1 LHFFGT
7 KSRGGIYGWILLAW
21 GAAAIP
27 SPIMIASIRQSTGGY
42 GPAIRV
48 IAIVMVCA
56 LVLPILARY
65 RPKPK
70 QVPVPSEPGLR
81 RVA

>member
-1 LHFFGT
+1 
-7 KSRGGIYGWILLAW
+7 
-21 GAAAIP
+21 
-27 SPIMIASIRQSTGGY
+27 MIASIRQSTGGY